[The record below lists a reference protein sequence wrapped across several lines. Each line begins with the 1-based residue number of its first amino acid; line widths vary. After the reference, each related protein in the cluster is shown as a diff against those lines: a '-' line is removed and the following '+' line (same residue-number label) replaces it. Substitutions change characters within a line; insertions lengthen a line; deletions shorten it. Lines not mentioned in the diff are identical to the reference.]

1 MADTLFIME
10 NPYISDF
17 FLKTMENNN
26 FLVLKNEISDKITG
40 YNLNLIK
47 EEDIKNADDIKIY
60 STSENAISNV
70 TKNFKNA
77 DLKEYIKVC
86 KDKFEMRKQLKS
98 VYPNFFFE
106 EILLNDIEKTDIS
119 KLPKKFIIKPSVGFL
134 SMGVHKVCSSLE
146 WEKTVSQIKTEITD
160 FKNNFPESVLN
171 SSKFIIEEVIEGEE
185 YAVDTYF
192 NDNAEPVILN
202 IFKHPFVS
210 EDDVSDRAYISS
222 KEIIEENLEPFKDVL
237 TKIGKTI
244 GFNNFP
250 VHIELIKNK
259 NGEVIPV
266 EINPMRFAGWCT
278 TDLAYFAY
286 GINIYEYFA
295 FNKKPDWKSILNG
308 KENKIFYFAMAET
321 PTNIDKTKISFNYEN
336 LKKQFSKIL
345 DFRKIDFVNKPMF
358 AVIFGET
365 QDKSEIN
372 KILELNMS
380 DFISYQ

>member
-17 FLKTMENNN
+17 FLKTMKNNN

-40 YNLNLIK
+40 YSLNLIK
-47 EEDIKNADDIKIY
+47 EEDIKNSDDIKIY

-119 KLPKKFIIKPSVGFL
+119 KLPKKFIIKPSIGFL

-146 WEKTVSQIKTEITD
+146 WEKTVAQIKTEIAD

-192 NDNAEPVILN
+192 NDNSEPVILN

-222 KEIIEENLEPFKDVL
+222 KEIIEENLKLFKDVL
-237 TKIGKTI
+237 SKIGKTI
-244 GFNNFP
+244 GFKNFP

-259 NGEVIPV
+259 K
-266 EINPMRFAGWCT
+266 F
-278 TDLAYFAY
+278 LLK
-286 GINIYEYFA
+286 
-295 FNKKPDWKSILNG
+295 FNK
-308 KENKIFYFAMAET
+308 F
-321 PTNIDKTKISFNYEN
+321 
-336 LKKQFSKIL
+336 
-345 DFRKIDFVNKPMF
+345 DF
-358 AVIFGET
+358 
-365 QDKSEIN
+365 
-372 KILELNMS
+372 L
-380 DFISYQ
+380 

>member
-17 FLKTMENNN
+17 FLKTMKNNN

-40 YNLNLIK
+40 YSLNLIK
-47 EEDIKNADDIKIY
+47 EEDIKNSDDIKIY

-119 KLPKKFIIKPSVGFL
+119 KLPKKFIIKPSIGFL

-146 WEKTVSQIKTEITD
+146 WEKTVAQIKTEIAD

-192 NDNAEPVILN
+192 NDNSEPVILN

-222 KEIIEENLEPFKDVL
+222 KEIIEENLKLFKDVL
-237 TKIGKTI
+237 SKIGKTI
-244 GFNNFP
+244 GFKNFP

-295 FNKKPDWKSILNG
+295 FNKKPDWKSILKD

>member
-26 FLVLKNEISDKITG
+26 FLVLKNEIADKITG
-40 YNLNLIK
+40 YNLNLVK
-47 EEDIKNADDIKIY
+47 EEDIKNSNDIKIY

-119 KLPKKFIIKPSVGFL
+119 KLPMKFIIKPSVGFL

-146 WEKTVSQIKTEITD
+146 WEKTVSQIKTEIAD

-192 NDNAEPVILN
+192 NDNGEPVILN

-244 GFNNFP
+244 GFKNFP

-336 LKKQFSKIL
+336 LKKQFSKLL

-372 KILELNMS
+372 KILELNMP